1 MRTIVPP
8 FIQYVANLVSR
19 IPGAKRLLKPLYYS
33 YKEKVNNNR
42 NRIFRLNAIS
52 VLRAFDAVMMDNNIA
67 YSVFAGTMLG
77 AVREKG
83 FIKHD
88 LDIDTT
94 VFYSDRPINMI
105 EIMQNAGFRLI
116 KTFTIDDGSKGLEET
131 YEMDNVTIDIFY
143 VHYDDDGHTYQC
155 DFHAYNES
163 TSFDHSMR
171 KYGYVIS
178 RKLKMPVSRQVKRI
192 AFESIHV
199 NIMINYDEWLRCRYG
214 DDYMI
219 PNPNFTDRSDNPY
232 IIVWKHASYK
242 SH

>member
-1 MRTIVPP
+1 
-8 FIQYVANLVSR
+8 
-19 IPGAKRLLKPLYYS
+19 
-33 YKEKVNNNR
+33 
-42 NRIFRLNAIS
+42 
-52 VLRAFDAVMMDNNIA
+52 
-67 YSVFAGTMLG
+67 
-77 AVREKG
+77 
-83 FIKHD
+83 
-88 LDIDTT
+88 
-94 VFYSDRPINMI
+94 MI